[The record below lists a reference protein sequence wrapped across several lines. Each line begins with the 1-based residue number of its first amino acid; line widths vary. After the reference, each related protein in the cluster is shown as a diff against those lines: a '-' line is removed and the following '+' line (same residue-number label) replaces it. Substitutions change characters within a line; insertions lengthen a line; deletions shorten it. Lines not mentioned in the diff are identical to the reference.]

1 MAMDLLNET
10 LKRLGVED
18 YSSLTDAEKETYRG
32 WLRQMSSDLTVSDI
46 RSHIDNMQRA
56 VMIELADEPEYV
68 YSKMFPFWK
77 RPNPNNIHLKARLK
91 NYLLLASFL
100 ATPEQAREALE
111 KNLQNLGTVV

>member
-18 YSSLTDAEKETYRG
+18 YSSLTDAEKETYQG

-68 YSKMFPFWK
+68 YSKIFPFWK
-77 RPNPNNIHLKARLK
+77 RPNPKNIHLKARLK

>member
-1 MAMDLLNET
+1 MDLLNET

-18 YSSLTDAEKETYRG
+18 YSSLTDEEKETYQG
-32 WLRQMSSDLTVSDI
+32 WLRQMSADLTVGDV
-46 RSHIDNMQRA
+46 RSHIENMQRA
-56 VMIELADEPEYV
+56 VTVELADEPEYI
-68 YSKMFPFWK
+68 YSKFIPFLK
-77 RPNPNNIHLKARLK
+77 RPNPKNVHLKARLK

>member
-18 YSSLTDAEKETYRG
+18 YSSLTDAEKETYQG

-68 YSKMFPFWK
+68 YSKIFTFWMF
-77 RPNPNNIHLKARLK
+77 L
-91 NYLLLASFL
+91 
-100 ATPEQAREALE
+100 
-111 KNLQNLGTVV
+111 LGTAAFSLMELHQHMCMTFACLTCRFTQTRQAIRVFA

>member
-1 MAMDLLNET
+1 MSMNLLDET

-18 YSSLTDAEKETYRG
+18 YSSLTDQEKETYQG
-32 WLRQMSSDLTVSDI
+32 WLRQMSADLTASDI
-46 RSHIDNMQRA
+46 RVHIENMQRA
-56 VMIELADEPEYV
+56 VTIELADEPEYIH
-68 YSKMFPFWK
+68 SKIFPFWK
-77 RPNPNNIHLKARLK
+77 RPNPKNVHLKARLK